1 MSGTYKKPGTNH
13 QSGFGL
19 VEVMVGMVIGLLA
32 TLVIMQVFSVYENQ
46 RRATTSS
53 SDAQT
58 NGSIA
63 LFNLQR
69 DIQMAGYGLPMPMAD
84 PENSSL
90 KCQDPLTGDVP
101 EYDPDAD
108 STTDNSIKLFP
119 IEIVDGAGDTS
130 DIIKVRYSKNAAGA
144 VPTKIEGA
152 PSIEDLFVEHNL
164 GCKDGDVVMI
174 NKGGGLCKMSLVAT
188 EGVHGYGY
196 RGTSDTDNNIG
207 LIPGTPLPSTGDKL
221 TCMGDWQEYRYV
233 VEDNELQ
240 RNTITGNPADNE
252 EDNVLVDEV
261 VSLQAQYG
269 ISATPE
275 SNRVTEW
282 KNATGA
288 WAPASLEA
296 DVNLRN
302 RIKAV
307 RVAVVTR
314 SGQRENDVVTQA
326 CITNQGTENNGPCA
340 WDDTEYDPAPRINL
354 VPLYAV
360 GSEWQHYRYRSFETI
375 VPLRNMLWSKDA
387 L

>member
-1 MSGTYKKPGTNH
+1 MDMSGMYKKSGSDK

-32 TLVIMQVFSVYENQ
+32 TLVITQVFSVYESQ

-90 KCQDPLTGDVP
+90 KCGPSLP

-108 STTDNSIKLFP
+108 LTTDNSIKLFP

-130 DIIKVRYSKNAAGA
+130 DIIKVRYSKDAAGA
-144 VPTKIEGA
+144 VPTKIVGG
-152 PSIEDLFVEHNL
+152 PYNDITLDHNL
-164 GCKDGDVVMI
+164 GCKKGDVAF
-174 NKGGGLCKMSLVAT
+174 LVNSSNACLMT
-188 EGVHGYGY
+188 LLH
-196 RGTSDTDNNIG
+196 DTDG
-207 LIPGTPLPSTGDKL
+207 VSGTDKVALYADPSPFVFYPGKL
-221 TCMGDWQEYRYV
+221 TCMGDWMEYRYV
-233 VEDNELQ
+233 VVGNQLQ
-240 RNTITGNPADNE
+240 RRTITGFPADNT
-252 EDNVLVDEV
+252 EDVLVDEV

-269 ISATPE
+269 VSATAD

-282 KNATGA
+282 KDATGS
-288 WAPASLEA
+288 WAPANLKD

-307 RVAVVTR
+307 RVAVVAR
-314 SGQRENDVVTQA
+314 SGQRENNVVTQV
-326 CITNQGTENNGPCA
+326 CVTNKGTANNGPCA
-340 WDDTEYDPAPRINL
+340 WDDTDFDAAPRVNL
-354 VPLYAV
+354 APLYAI

>member
-1 MSGTYKKPGTNH
+1 MSGMYKKSGSDK

-32 TLVIMQVFSVYENQ
+32 TLVITQVFSVYESQ

-84 PENSSL
+84 PESSSL
-90 KCQDPLTGDVP
+90 KCDPLP

-108 STTDNSIKLFP
+108 PVTDNSIKLFP
-119 IEIVDGAGDTS
+119 IEIQDGVGDTS
-130 DIIKVRYSKNAAGA
+130 DTIKVRYSKNAAGA
-144 VPTKIEGA
+144 VPTKIVGG
-152 PSIEDLFVEHNL
+152 PYDDITLDHNL
-164 GCKDGDVVMI
+164 GCKDGDVAFIVNGSNSCLMTLLQ
-174 NKGGGLCKMSLVAT
+174 KPD
-188 EGVHGYGY
+188 GVS
-196 RGTSDTDNNIG
+196 GTDKVVLHDDPAPFVYY
-207 LIPGTPLPSTGDKL
+207 PGKL

-233 VEDNELQ
+233 VVNNQLRRQ
-240 RNTITGNPADNE
+240 TVTGTPAEND
-252 EDNVLVDEV
+252 DHVLVDEV
-261 VSLQAQYG
+261 VALQAQYG
-269 ISATPE
+269 VSATAD

-282 KNATGA
+282 KSATGD
-288 WAPASLEA
+288 WTPA
-296 DVNLRN
+296 NLAANVDRRN

-307 RVAVVTR
+307 RVAVVAR
-314 SGQRENDVVTQA
+314 SGQRENDVVTQV
-326 CITNQGTENNGPCA
+326 CTTDKGVVNNGPCA
-340 WDDTEYDPAPRINL
+340 WDDTDFSAAPKINL
-354 VPLYAV
+354 SPLYAV
-360 GSEWQHYRYRSFETI
+360 ANEWQHYRYRSFETI

>member
-1 MSGTYKKPGTNH
+1 MSGTHKKFELRH
-13 QSGFGL
+13 HSGFGL
-19 VEVMVGMVIGLLA
+19 VDVMVGMVIGLLA
-32 TLVIMQVFSVYENQ
+32 TLVIMQVFSVYESQ

-84 PENSSL
+84 PESSSL
-90 KCQDPLTGDVP
+90 KCDPLP
-101 EYDPDAD
+101 EYDPDED
-108 STTDNSIKLFP
+108 LTTDNSIKLFP

-144 VPTKIEGA
+144 VPTKIVGG
-152 PSIEDLFVEHNL
+152 PYDDITLDHNL
-164 GCKDGDVVMI
+164 GCKDGDVAFIVNSSNSCLMTLLQKPDGI
-174 NKGGGLCKMSLVAT
+174 SGTDKVALQDDPDPF
-188 EGVHGYGY
+188 VFY
-196 RGTSDTDNNIG
+196 
-207 LIPGTPLPSTGDKL
+207 PGKL
-221 TCMGDWQEYRYV
+221 TCMGDWQEYRYRV
-233 VEDNELQ
+233 VNDQLRRQ
-240 RNTITGNPADNE
+240 TVTGIPAEN

-288 WAPASLEA
+288 WASLEA

-314 SGQRENDVVTQA
+314 SGQRENDVVSKVCVTDK
-326 CITNQGTENNGPCA
+326 GTINNGPCA

-375 VPLRNMLWSKDA
+375 IPLRNMLWSKDA

>member
-1 MSGTYKKPGTNH
+1 MSGTHKKFELHNH
-13 QSGFGL
+13 SGFGL
-19 VEVMVGMVIGLLA
+19 VDVMVGMVIGLLA
-32 TLVIMQVFSVYENQ
+32 TLVITQVFSVYEGQ
-46 RRATTSS
+46 RRATTGS

-90 KCQDPLTGDVP
+90 KCTPLP

-108 STTDNSIKLFP
+108 PVTDNSIKLFP
-119 IEIVDGAGDTS
+119 IEIVDGVGDTS
-130 DIIKVRYSKNAAGA
+130 DTIKVRYSKDAAGA
-144 VPTKIEGA
+144 VPTKIVGG
-152 PSIEDLFVEHNL
+152 PYDDITLDHNL
-164 GCKDGDVVMI
+164 GCKSGDVAYIVNGSNECRMTLLDETDGVTGT
-174 NKGGGLCKMSLVAT
+174 NKVSLYDDPAPYVF
-188 EGVHGYGY
+188 Y
-196 RGTSDTDNNIG
+196 
-207 LIPGTPLPSTGDKL
+207 PGKL
-221 TCMGDWQEYRYV
+221 TCMGDWKEYRYV
-233 VEDNELQ
+233 VDEDNQLRRQ
-240 RNTITGNPADNE
+240 TITGFPANNTND
-252 EDNVLVDEV
+252 VLVDEV

-375 VPLRNMLWSKDA
+375 IPLRNMLWSKDA